1 MALDNYANLR
11 ESIKKWSH
19 RDEMD
24 EFSADCIVMA
34 EQEMFYGQVPFRL
47 PEMMSEQI
55 SALSTKTLA
64 FPTDCIEIF
73 NVSLEIDG
81 TYHRLQAIPKN
92 KLRDDAETGQPCFYS
107 LTNQLEFD
115 VTPDKSYNL
124 KIEYYQK
131 PNALS
136 DENPTNIILQKYP
149 TAYLFGGLSAAF
161 SYAGEEDKM
170 NSYALRMRDVISK
183 ANTDANN
190 FLFGADPVQ
199 IIDGG
204 AP

>member
-11 ESIKKWSH
+11 QSIKKWSH
-19 RDEMD
+19 REDID
-24 EFSADCIVMA
+24 EFSADCIAMA

-64 FPTDCIEIF
+64 LPADCIEIF
-73 NVSLEIDG
+73 NVSIEIDG
-81 TYHRLQAIPKN
+81 TYYRMQSIPKSR
-92 KLRDDAETGQPCFYS
+92 LRDDAETGQPCFYS
-107 LTNQLEFD
+107 LTSQIEFD
-115 VTPDKSYNL
+115 VTPDKAYNL
-124 KIEYYQK
+124 KIEYYKK
-131 PNALS
+131 PTALS
-136 DENPTNIILQKYP
+136 DENTTNIILQKYP

-190 FLFGADPVQ
+190 FLFGADPIQ

>member
-64 FPTDCIEIF
+64 FPVDCIEIF
-73 NVSLEIDG
+73 NVSLEVDG
-81 TYHRLQAIPKN
+81 AYYRLQAIPKN

-131 PNALS
+131 PAALS
-136 DENPTNIILQKYP
+136 DDDPTNIVLSKYP
-149 TAYLFGGLSAAF
+149 SAYLFSSLAAAF
-161 SYAGEEDKM
+161 MWANEPEQANRYTLA
-170 NSYALRMRDVISK
+170 ARDVISK